1 MNVESQRNYD
11 LEAAYQE
18 AEQHFIEANPKSRK
32 SYDAACEVMPGGNTR
47 TVLYYPP
54 YPLTLAKGEGCHLW
68 DVDGHKYT
76 DFVGEMTAGLYGHSD
91 PRIIGAVKAALDNGI
106 TLGGQNTIEAKL
118 AAAIVGRWPSVERVR
133 FCNSGTEANLM
144 SINAARAAT
153 GREKLMAFEGS
164 YHGGVLYFRKGGSPT
179 NAPYDM
185 VIGKHNDAAGA
196 EKLIAENGPE
206 LAAVIVEPMAGGAGC
221 IPAKLEFLQALRR
234 ATAEHGVVLI
244 FDEVMTSRLSP
255 GGIQQIHGVLP
266 DLTSF
271 GKYIGG
277 GLTFGAFGGKAE
289 IMDLFDPRRPDV
301 LPHAGTFNQNVL
313 TMSAGLTGL
322 TEIYTPE
329 RALAFNARGDQ
340 LRTRLQELADKRGL
354 PVRLTGMGS
363 MMTVHF
369 NRNPVETIYDA
380 YDDNGPAKDL
390 FHLDMIRRDHY
401 MSRRGMINLSLPM
414 TEKEFA
420 GLEAAFDAFLAE
432 RAPLIGLI

>member
-1 MNVESQRNYD
+1 
-11 LEAAYQE
+11 
-18 AEQHFIEANPKSRK
+18 
-32 SYDAACEVMPGGNTR
+32 MPGGNTR

-54 YPLTLAKGEGCHLW
+54 YPLTLAKGEGCYLW
-68 DVDGHKYT
+68 DVDGHKYA

-91 PRIIGAVKAALDNGI
+91 PASSARSRRALDDGI

-255 GGIQQIHGVLP
+255 GGIQQIHGRAARLGRASGNISAAASP
-266 DLTSF
+266 SGPSAARPRSWTCS
-271 GKYIGG
+271 
-277 GLTFGAFGGKAE
+277 T
-289 IMDLFDPRRPDV
+289 PRRPDV

-340 LRTRLQELADKRGL
+340 LRARLQELADKRGL
-354 PVRLTGMGS
+354 PSGS
-363 MMTVHF
+363 
-369 NRNPVETIYDA
+369 
-380 YDDNGPAKDL
+380 PAWA
-390 FHLDMIRRDHY
+390 R
-401 MSRRGMINLSLPM
+401 
-414 TEKEFA
+414 
-420 GLEAAFDAFLAE
+420 
-432 RAPLIGLI
+432 